1 MSKIGGYQTIVPTK
15 ADTFKQMSS
24 MNVKSSPRVIKMFV
38 AGGPEVDIKVRAAQ
52 KEVLKSL
59 QQEVP
64 PVSKVQ
70 SPAILTFFKKFF
82 KVCL

>member
-24 MNVKSSPRVIKMFV
+24 RNVKSSPKVIKMFV

-59 QQEVP
+59 QQEIP
-64 PVSKVQ
+64 PVNKTQ

-82 KVCL
+82 KVFL